1 VTRGYSKANIT
12 AVILKACKN
21 GCTKKRIKE
30 EICLSDDQLRRIT
43 AELVDKEF
51 LHYIEQGGGVY
62 ITTDKGYIF
71 LGKIDRQ

>member
-1 VTRGYSKANIT
+1 MTRGYSKANIT

-51 LHYIEQGGGVY
+51 LHYIERRGVY

-71 LGKIDRQ
+71 LSKADRQ